1 MAEQID
7 VVIPVFRPDEKLE
20 RLIRQLNSQ
29 TRKPDRI
36 WFMQTSAEPDEDER
50 VRRILETADRG
61 EIIPVARGEFDHGG
75 TRNRGASL
83 SKAENLLF
91 MTQDAVPA
99 DDVLVERLYE
109 RLASDDKIAVAYA
122 RQLPCGEVGLV
133 EQYTRQ
139 FNYPDKSYVK
149 DIGDLERLGIKT
161 YFCSNVCAMYRRD
174 KYEELGGFV
183 RHTIFN
189 EDMIFASA
197 VIGAGYKIA
206 YEADAKVVHAHRY
219 SYWQQFSRNFD
230 MGVSQR
236 QYRDIF
242 QGVRSESEGMRLVKD
257 TAKYLLRRG
266 KWYWIPD
273 LAVQSACKL
282 IGYKLGLKY
291 ERLPKKL
298 VKKCSTNKRY
308 WEDPQ

>member
-29 TRKPDRI
+29 TRKPDHI
-36 WFMQTSAEPDEDER
+36 WFMQTLADPEEDGR
-50 VRRILETADRG
+50 VRRMLEMADGG
-61 EIIPVARGEFDHGG
+61 EIVPVARGEFDHGG

-83 SKAENLLF
+83 SKADYLLF
-91 MTQDAVPA
+91 MTQDAVPV
-99 DDVLVERLYE
+99 DGVLVERLYE
-109 RLASDDKIAVAYA
+109 RLASDARIAVAYA
-122 RQLPCGEVGLV
+122 RQLPGDGVGPV

-139 FNYPDKSYVK
+139 FNYPDKSNVK
-149 DIGDLERLGIKT
+149 DIGDLDRLGIKT

-189 EDMIFASA
+189 EDMIFSSA

-206 YEADAKVVHAHRY
+206 YEAEAKVVHAHKY

-242 QGVRSESEGMRLVKD
+242 RGVKSESEGMRLVKD
-257 TAKYLLRRG
+257 TAKHLLRRG
-266 KWYWIPD
+266 KWYLLPD
-273 LAVQSACKL
+273 LAIQSACKL

-291 ERLPKKL
+291 EGLPKKL
-298 VKKCSTNKRY
+298 VKKCSMNKRY
-308 WEDPQ
+308 WEDSP